1 MGHRARA
8 RLRRCGTA
16 LLTLLALAS
25 CSSWAAST
33 GTEHDRITATAHSQV
48 QTTRL
53 VADAALQDPP
63 APAVTLTVVLDDT
76 RTELTGLR
84 EDLAA
89 LPDDGGDLM
98 GLVDDAVALVGRTQ
112 GAVEAAD
119 RDALREARRHAE
131 ALATALE
138 DQSELL

>member
-1 MGHRARA
+1 MGDRARA
-8 RLRRCGTA
+8 RLRRCGAA

-84 EDLAA
+84 EDLAELPEGGGELRA
-89 LPDDGGDLM
+89 LI
-98 GLVDDAVALVGRTQ
+98 DDALALVGRTQ
-112 GAVEAAD
+112 GAVEDAD
-119 RDALREARRHAE
+119 RDALREARRHAG

-138 DQSELL
+138 DRSELL